1 MQRSGPNHN
10 AQRLASTCWSV
21 VRLILQ
27 NCAQIHWDV
36 AAVFRESMVRLSKPL
51 PG

>member
-1 MQRSGPNHN
+1 MQRSGLRLN
-10 AQRLASTCWSV
+10 AQSLAATSMRV

-27 NCAQIHWDV
+27 NCTRIHWDV
-36 AAVFRESMVRLSKPL
+36 ASVFRESMVRLSKPL